1 MGIGSKKRSAPPPL
15 PAPTETNSTIMTG
28 APSDYVASDYA
39 LSDLGTDVSKPGDDK
54 STYSLPDD
62 GTPVTIRTGHR
73 QSKSQ
78 TSLLIEYFEGGKTS
92 SVSGTSSR
100 KPSVRVRVRPSS
112 KHRSRGGS
120 DRDRIKIT
128 QSKTRKLSPNRRSVP
143 ARSEVEDL
151 SVLSG
156 DMEDAGSY
164 ASATEESNVSRNPI
178 DIEIDRTGNPRRRR
192 PASPLIPA
200 TDSKAS
206 YQDPAMSEISAIPA
220 DSFLDGSGPATS
232 FGMSEAKS
240 TRSRSPSRTSDYL
253 VGAAAGL
260 GAAAAA
266 DKLRSKSRE
275 SRAGRENRED
285 RERDRISV
293 SKTRDKDRDRD
304 RKHRS
309 SKSRTSSVS
318 KDEKYSERAK
328 SPRRRSKGHSE
339 SLISGVDSS
348 VVSAFA
354 PSHRSMDQHS
364 IRSGASKASSINNP
378 KLLETVEDA
387 IRRLI
392 LPELNALKREQSR
405 RGTRRDS
412 TTSSATTASRDE
424 FANDRRRSG
433 AIDKNIVTPRDSM
446 RSKESRDRE
455 ARNDFDDSSALSHD
469 SIDDPDPDDTPG
481 RSTDRVKA
489 AAAAGAAM
497 GAAAIAAQEI
507 LQSPSDDKQRSRR
520 RRRAEMRGRGS
531 DHVLED
537 EESELG
543 PPAPPMPLMSDIQA
557 SDVTRASILTADT
570 DRPHS
575 ASEELTPG
583 REIPQ
588 DQLSSSSTPTPTR
601 TPITLQSLGT
611 QHANISHGDL
621 KTLPHQRTGQWDEFI
636 IDDNGKRVPSRASKH
651 YQEDEEEAE
660 DPDSAPAYAPDS
672 PYDYYSTQDVPPP
685 LKYVP
690 YQPERRGLSPIPSIS
705 GYTETGSEIPH
716 QESRASHRTAD
727 SILSTG
733 RSLRQDGPTDRG
745 IDDDRSVRSS
755 GINQDN
761 GVSPMGSELDG
772 VPSGDAVRAVGFNP
786 DFVHPAGIES
796 NVASLVD
803 GSMLEGSALTGSSS
817 AVGNQLY
824 NGRQSM
830 ATLDEEMSR
839 DPGTPTK
846 RSVGSHRDY
855 AEERG
860 NTPASGSH
868 RSREFVEYE
877 LDEYGQKVPQTTYR
891 QSPTMSEAA
900 ITSAAVGA
908 AAAVLRAQN
917 AKGQQVIADDEIDF
931 QGAGVQRNKS
941 FKERTQNGP
950 RPGIDTASAE
960 RLVHGEDQQQPKLG
974 FSGLPD
980 LNDPMP
986 EIGWQ
991 EEDDLLTNPS
1001 LLGGEGGRDEEE
1013 HWAGDATPRQY
1024 PKHHLDDIEYQGLD
1038 GGHASPALP
1047 QQRSGHDL
1055 GMAGAAAA
1063 VGAAAGMAAAQSHS
1077 RQASQE
1083 HDEWYRTSE
1092 DKKRDT
1098 LVTNPYEGSSPI
1110 ANIPGLNTNL
1120 LPGFDN
1126 AGFGDLYGTRSPM
1139 GHKVDEGYI
1148 SQGPNKTPD
1157 LQGGVKGKGVDFDVA
1172 PGAGGPSVEDPFY
1185 NTPKHTRHL
1194 SGMSQGMGSPMYDAA
1209 TGTGIEG
1216 IESTDIIALMQHLM
1230 VRDAQRSARDT
1241 EILVTLV
1248 RSATEMRNNFEEV
1261 KRLLADTEDVIITEV
1276 KENTDKSVQRAI
1288 NGPRPYPGSVARSI
1302 QNVSQAP
1309 TINGDDINNKR
1320 RSIFRRALK
1329 GLSAKGTNDL
1339 GRIEDM
1345 LMQLLTEVDVL
1356 KTQTAPGIQGNQSTH
1371 GEQLYDHM
1379 EPDVQSEQDH
1389 GYEPEGMA
1397 GTSTTSHASQ
1407 SGYLSIQSRGT
1418 SVKPAYDRKVS
1429 AHRISTVPEDNE
1441 EEYDHGRRD
1450 DEQQLRTPV
1459 QDQRGNSVPLA
1470 TPPGPAA
1477 QAQTSVSN
1485 ENTPR
1490 TEESGKKKSRSSWF
1504 RIPKIS
1510 RWSETTAS
1518 SGVQTESRHSKQSSK
1533 DENAQFPT
1541 GPSRSGSLDHYQDN
1555 QDNYQFAPPQA
1566 VETDK
1571 LHSGF
1576 SETDLPQGYR
1586 EDHDAQ
1592 MYGQMSSP
1600 SQADANWVTMGMTP
1614 EDPKYKAHRDSLNL
1628 VHPQPRQGQTER
1640 FKAALES
1647 QALGFDSFSPKSAD
1661 WAGSVTSLNRYGQQ
1675 HQHADNYGSAGGDQH
1690 HHQQHWTSSS
1700 PATAGMTATSG
1711 GAPPPRPPKE
1721 ALDSDL
1727 PPSSPCQLT
1736 RSAAATPPQNKRLSK
1751 LQKKQG
1757 SPLPHHS
1764 VESGYGTMTHGVPTA
1779 SYISQSHHSHHS
1791 GSGSHHS
1798 ASSSTREANGGASS
1812 PRLEN
1817 RNLSG
1822 ALLSAPA
1829 GGVSRRP
1836 SGPRPMTP
1844 TGSGSRA
1851 SMSGSGGL
1859 GEERDR
1865 RRDTFG
1871 SQDTETF

>member
-1 MGIGSKKRSAPPPL
+1 MGIGSKKRRSPPPL
-15 PAPTETNSTIMTG
+15 PAPTETNSTIMSG
-28 APSDYVASDYA
+28 GPSDYVASDYA
-39 LSDLGTDVSKPGDDK
+39 HSDLGTDVSRPGDDK

-92 SVSGTSSR
+92 SISGTSSHR

-112 KHRSRGGS
+112 KHRSKGGS

-128 QSKTRKLSPNRRSVP
+128 QTKARKLSPSRRSVP

-178 DIEIDRTGNPRRRR
+178 DIEIERSGNARRRR
-192 PASPLIPA
+192 PASPLIPTA
-200 TDSKAS
+200 DSKAS
-206 YQDPAMSEISAIPA
+206 YNNSAMSEISAIPA

-240 TRSRSPSRTSDYL
+240 TRSRSPSRTGDYL
-253 VGAAAGL
+253 LGAAAGL
-260 GAAAAA
+260 GAAAVA
-266 DKLRSKSRE
+266 DKVRNKSRD
-275 SRAGRENRED
+275 SRDGRED
-285 RERDRISV
+285 RERDRVVV
-293 SKTRDKDRDRD
+293 SKNRDKDRDRD

-364 IRSGASKASSINNP
+364 IRSGASKTSSINNP

-412 TTSSATTASRDE
+412 TTSSATTISRDE

-433 AIDKNIVTPRDSM
+433 ALDKSIVTPRDSM

-469 SIDDPDPDDTPG
+469 TIEDHDLDDTPG
-481 RSTDRVKA
+481 RSTDRLKA
-489 AAAAGAAM
+489 AATGAAM
-497 GAAAIAAQEI
+497 GAAAIAAHEV

-520 RRRAEMRGRGS
+520 RRRAEMRSRGS
-531 DHVLED
+531 DLALED

-543 PPAPPMPLMSDIQA
+543 PPIPPMPLMSEMLA
-557 SDVTRASILTADT
+557 SDVTRASILTAET

-575 ASEELTPG
+575 ASEELAPS
-583 REIPQ
+583 RELPH
-588 DQLSSSSTPTPTR
+588 DQLSSASTPTPTK
-601 TPITLQSLGT
+601 TPITLQQSLGT

-621 KTLPHQRTGQWDEFI
+621 KTLPHQRTGQWDEYI

-651 YQEDEEEAE
+651 YQGDEDEVD
-660 DPDSAPAYAPDS
+660 DPDSGPAYAPDS

-705 GYTETGSEIPH
+705 GYTETGSEIRNP
-716 QESRASHRTAD
+716 ESRASHRTND
-727 SILSTG
+727 SIVSAG
-733 RSLRQDGPTDRG
+733 KPSREDGPTNRE
-745 IDDDRSVRSS
+745 IFDDDRSVRNP
-755 GINQDN
+755 GMNPTD
-761 GVSPMGSELDG
+761 SELGG
-772 VPSGDAVRAVGFNP
+772 VPSRDDVRAVNLNP

-824 NGRQSM
+824 NGRESM
-830 ATLDEEMSR
+830 ATLDEEVPR
-839 DPGTPTK
+839 DPGTPAK
-846 RSVGSHRDY
+846 RSVGSRHDY
-855 AEERG
+855 PEEREA
-860 NTPASGSH
+860 TPTSGSH

-917 AKGQQVIADDEIDF
+917 AKGQQVIADDEMDF

-960 RLVHGEDQQQPKLG
+960 RLVHGEEQQPKLG

-991 EEDDLLTNPS
+991 DDDDLLTNPS

-1013 HWAGDATPRQY
+1013 HWAGDATPRQR
-1024 PKHHLDDIEYQGLD
+1024 PQHHDDDVEYRGLD
-1038 GGHASPALP
+1038 GAHLEPELP
-1047 QQRSGHDL
+1047 QQRSGQDL
-1055 GMAGAAAA
+1055 AMTGAAAA
-1063 VGAAAGMAAAQSHS
+1063 LSAAAGMAAAQSHS
-1077 RQASQE
+1077 RQPSQE

-1126 AGFGDLYGTRSPM
+1126 SGFGDLYGTRSPM

-1157 LQGGVKGKGVDFDVA
+1157 LQGGAKGKGVDFNVV

-1185 NTPKHTRHL
+1185 NTPKHTRQL

-1209 TGTGIEG
+1209 TGTGIER

-1276 KENTDKSVQRAI
+1276 KENTEKTVQRAI
-1288 NGPRPYPGSVARSI
+1288 NGPRPYPGSAPRSI
-1302 QNVSQAP
+1302 QGGSQAG

-1329 GLSAKGTNDL
+1329 GLSAKGANDL

-1356 KTQTAPGIQGNQSTH
+1356 KAQTAPGIQGNQSTH
-1371 GEQLYDHM
+1371 NEQLYDHM
-1379 EPDVQSEQDH
+1379 EPEIQSEQDH
-1389 GYEPEGMA
+1389 GYEPDGMA
-1397 GTSTTSHASQ
+1397 GTSTASHASQ

-1418 SVKPAYDRKVS
+1418 SVKPGYDRKVS

-1450 DEQQLRTPV
+1450 GEQHLMTPV
-1459 QDQRGNSVPLA
+1459 QDQRGSSVPLA
-1470 TPPGPAA
+1470 TPPAPAA
-1477 QAQTSVSN
+1477 QAQALMSN
-1485 ENTPR
+1485 ENTPK

-1510 RWSETTAS
+1510 RWSETTTS
-1518 SGVQTESRHSKQSSK
+1518 SGVQTESPRHSKQSSK
-1533 DENAQFPT
+1533 DETAQFPT

-1555 QDNYQFAPPQA
+1555 YQFAPPQA
-1566 VETDK
+1566 IQTDK
-1571 LHSGF
+1571 LHTGF

-1586 EDHDAQ
+1586 DDQDDH
-1592 MYGQMSSP
+1592 MYGQTSSP
-1600 SQADANWVTMGMTP
+1600 SQPDANWVSMNMTPENPKYMTP

-1647 QALGFDSFSPKSAD
+1647 QALGFDSSLGPKSD
-1661 WAGSVTSLNRYGQQ
+1661 WAGSVTSLHRFGQQ
-1675 HQHADNYGSAGGDQH
+1675 QQQQQQHTDNYGSPGGDH
-1690 HHQQHWTSSS
+1690 HYQQQHWTSS
-1700 PATAGMTATSG
+1700 PAAAASMTATSG
-1711 GAPPPRPPKE
+1711 GAPPPPTAQGGPRQRPP
-1721 ALDSDL
+1721 A
-1727 PPSSPCQLT
+1727 
-1736 RSAAATPPQNKRLSK
+1736 NKRLSK

-1791 GSGSHHS
+1791 AG
-1798 ASSSTREANGGASS
+1798 SSTREGAGGGASS

-1829 GGVSRRP
+1829 NGVNRRP

-1844 TGSGSRA
+1844 TGSGSRG
-1851 SMSGSGGL
+1851 SVNGSGAL